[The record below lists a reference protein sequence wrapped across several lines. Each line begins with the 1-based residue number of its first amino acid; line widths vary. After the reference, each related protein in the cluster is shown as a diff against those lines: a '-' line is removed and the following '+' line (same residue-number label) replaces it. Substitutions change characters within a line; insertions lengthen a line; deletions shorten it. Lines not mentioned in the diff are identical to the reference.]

1 MEERY
6 PYIRFVIDA
15 APVLAGAVGIIALVG
30 GTVSS
35 CHRGGLTG
43 FFGFLTAIVAACV
56 AYVGVMVSIESLRI
70 AVDIERGVRQLL
82 TAPRPSA
89 PAPDTAA

>member
-15 APVLAGAVGIIALVG
+15 APMLAGAVGIIALVG

-35 CHRGGLTG
+35 CHRGGVAGLIG
-43 FFGFLTAIVAACV
+43 FVTAIVVACV
-56 AYVGVMVSIESLRI
+56 GYVGVMVSIESLRI
-70 AVDIERGVRQLL
+70 AVDIERGVRQLVAAPGQ
-82 TAPRPSA
+82 TAPPS
-89 PAPDTAA
+89 DTAA

>member
-15 APVLAGAVGIIALVG
+15 APVLAGAVGIVALVG

-35 CHRGGLTG
+35 CHRGGVGGLV
-43 FFGFLTAIVAACV
+43 GFLTAIVAACV

-70 AVDIERGVRQLL
+70 AVDIERGVRQLVA
-82 TAPRPSA
+82 APQASA
-89 PAPDTAA
+89 PPPGTAA